1 MVAPVAVP
9 DLYRRHRRQE
19 AAHLHLCGCAMPPMC
34 PAPQTRANTKV
45 RAAIATKHG
54 LSTTP
59 CALIRLAWSSRCPAS
74 EGVLMNL
81 PEPIAIVG
89 MACRF
94 AGNVDSLQKFWQLLL
109 AGDDTVGDLPAGR
122 WDWYGSQSHKHG
134 KALRNVTRR
143 GAFLDDIQGF
153 DADFFEITPREAE
166 LMDPQQRITLELAWE
181 ALEHAGIS
189 PHRIAGTD
197 TGVFMGVGADDYGRR
212 LLEDLPG
219 IEAWSGIGGAYCA
232 VANRISHLLDLRGP
246 SMAVDTACSSSLV
259 AIHLATQA
267 LQAGQCP
274 LAIVGGVLVMAAPG
288 LSMVLDAAGATS
300 PDGRSKSFDAAADGY
315 GRGEGAGVVVLKR
328 LRDAHHDGDRV
339 LAVIRGSAVH
349 QDGRTNG
356 IMAPNGKAQA
366 HLMRR
371 TYETA
376 GVDPATVAYVEAHG
390 TGTRAGDP
398 LEVAAMSEVFGAAR
412 PADRPCLIGSAK
424 PNIGHLEAG
433 AGIAGV
439 IKAVLALDH
448 ALIPPSIIDTP
459 TPVVSWDTCGLKVVD
474 RPTPWL
480 NTDGPRRA
488 GVSAYGYGG
497 TLAHV
502 ILEQAPDPDTAQQR
516 NDGVTRPPE
525 SGLLAYPLSGAS
537 VSAVQ
542 GLAGRLADHL
552 ETATDDLL
560 DVAYTLS
567 RRRAHLPHRRV
578 VVAADRP
585 QLVSRLRDLAELGT
599 SAVEG
604 RVLPGAGQ
612 GLVWV
617 FSGHGSQWIGM
628 GAGLLDHDAAF
639 TAVIDRLEPLFAEE
653 MGVSLRAA
661 IHATLA
667 QPVDIAQPM
676 IFAMQTALSAF
687 WRARGVRPDAVIG
700 HSVGEIAA
708 AVAAD
713 VLTLEQGA
721 RLVCRRSLL
730 LRRVIGRG
738 AMAMVNLPAD
748 DVDRRL
754 QDRGDDVTAAVA
766 ASTKSTVIS
775 GGVDA
780 VRTLLQQW
788 RAEGLLVREVDSNVA
803 FHGPQMDPLL
813 ADLSAAAADLEPAAP
828 TTVLYST
835 AMEDP
840 RSTIRRDGAY
850 WAANLRGRVMFSQA
864 VTAAVKDG
872 YRLFLEIASHPVV
885 EHSINEVLEDLGIDD
900 TCVTHST
907 RRRRPEEAALLDS
920 LALLYCHGARIDWSQ
935 PHPAGRLV
943 DLPTTVWQHRRYWAA
958 EPAPV
963 SGVAQTHDP
972 LSHTLLGGRIA
983 VHAST
988 PAHVWT
994 THLELDSRP
1003 YPGGHPV
1010 RDVEIVPAAVLL
1022 NTFLAAASQTV
1033 GWSDLVDVTLRTPV
1047 SLTNPREVQV
1057 VLQDR
1062 TVRLSTRLASSKED
1076 ESEWLTHTT
1085 ASVAPVVQHEPEQ
1098 SAPAN
1103 AAGAAETAPLPSD
1116 HVVRRL
1122 AELGVAAMGF
1132 PWRLLQLHG
1141 GPRSIAATVDAGGAA
1156 FHGTW
1161 ASVLDAAFSVASV
1174 SFTGPPV
1181 LRMPAHIDHVRLTSV
1196 PPAQAHVRAVV
1207 TGEDTVDI
1215 DISTVDGEVLGRI
1228 SGLRY
1233 GVFDRAESAT
1243 VNPRTLVH
1251 EVGWTPVEHPAP
1263 AAGSLR
1269 ITVVGPA
1276 SDLRTRLHTELSR
1289 AHVQHRVVADATELR
1304 ADDLVS
1310 GHTVLVV
1317 PDPKHSL
1324 GTAAAA
1330 TRGTWLLTRTAQRLT
1345 RNRNVKPARLWC
1357 MTEGVKESTATAAL
1371 VYAPLWGLGRIIGGE
1386 HPEVWGGVIDVD
1398 GTDLS
1403 PVVDIIATMRW
1414 EDVIAIR
1421 DGALA
1426 VPRLHELRG
1435 EPVRPPVACRSEGT
1449 YLITGGLGALGL
1461 RVAHWLAGRGA
1472 RRIVLVG
1479 RHGLPARDTWDAV
1492 EHEPL
1497 RAQVDAVRSLERA
1510 GVTVVTVALDITDPR
1525 QTAERLS
1532 PDALGLPPI
1541 CGVVHA
1547 AGVVA
1552 NGILETVDETA
1563 VHDVMR
1569 PKVDG
1574 ALVLHELFPA
1584 GSLDFFVLFSS
1595 SGQMLGLPG
1604 QSTYAA
1610 ANAFLDALAVHRHS
1624 QGDSATISIGW
1635 TSWRGLGMSTSS
1647 AAIDVELQARGTADI
1662 SADEAFAAWEV
1673 AERHDLPYVAVLRT
1687 LAPDQ
1692 SNRRLPVLSE
1702 LSLAAS
1708 VPAESAEST
1717 EPWAQLTGKELYDH
1731 IAEVIRTSVAEETG
1745 LNAGELDA
1753 RRPLLEM
1760 GLDSV
1765 MTVRIRGALE
1775 RKLQIP
1781 LPATLFWDRPTIDAV
1796 ATLMVEVI
1804 SGDVWPC

>member
-1 MVAPVAVP
+1 
-9 DLYRRHRRQE
+9 
-19 AAHLHLCGCAMPPMC
+19 
-34 PAPQTRANTKV
+34 
-45 RAAIATKHG
+45 
-54 LSTTP
+54 
-59 CALIRLAWSSRCPAS
+59 
-74 EGVLMNL
+74 MNL

-94 AGNVDSLQKFWQLLL
+94 AGNVDSLQQYWQLLL
-109 AGDDTVGDLPAGR
+109 AGETTVGDLPAGR
-122 WDWYGSQSHKHG
+122 WDWYGSLSPGHSQ
-134 KALRNVTRR
+134 ALRNVTRR
-143 GAFLDDIQGF
+143 GAFLDDIQRF
-153 DADFFEITPREAE
+153 DAEFFEITPREAE

-189 PHRIAGTD
+189 PHDIAGTD

-212 LLEDLPG
+212 LLEDLPS
-219 IEAWSGIGGAYCA
+219 IEAWTGIGGAYCA

-259 AIHLATQA
+259 AVHLATQA
-267 LQAGQCP
+267 LQAGHCP

-288 LSMVLDAAGATS
+288 LSLVLDAAGATS
-300 PDGRSKSFDAAADGY
+300 ADGRSKSFDAAADGY

-328 LRDAHHDGDRV
+328 LRDARRDGDRV

-349 QDGRTNG
+349 QDGHTNG

-376 GVDPATVAYVEAHG
+376 GIDPASVSYVEAHG

-398 LEVAAMSEVFGAAR
+398 LEVAAMSEVFGAGRA
-412 PADRPCLIGSAK
+412 ADRPCLIGSAK

-433 AGIAGV
+433 AGIAGI
-439 IKAVLALDH
+439 IKTVLALHH
-448 ALIPPSIIDTP
+448 AMIPPSIIDTP
-459 TPVVSWDTCGLKVVD
+459 TPVVSWDTCGLRVVD

-480 NTDGPRRA
+480 STEGPLRA

-502 ILEQAPDPDTAQQR
+502 ILEQAAEPSAAGQDAG
-516 NDGVTRPPE
+516 GVTAPAEP
-525 SGLLAYPLSGAS
+525 GLLVYPISGAS
-537 VSAVQ
+537 ESAVQ
-542 GLAGRLADHL
+542 AFAGRLADHL
-552 ETATDDLL
+552 ESATVEPA
-560 DVAYTLS
+560 DVAYTLT

-578 VVAADRP
+578 VVAADVP
-585 QLVSRLRDLAELGT
+585 QLVSRLRDLADFDAST
-599 SAVEG
+599 AQG

-617 FSGHGSQWIGM
+617 FSGHGSQWTGM
-628 GAGLLDHDAAF
+628 GVELLDHDAAF

-653 MGVSLRAA
+653 MGLSLRAA
-661 IHATLA
+661 IHATLP

-676 IFAMQTALSAF
+676 IFAMQTALSAS

-730 LRRVIGRG
+730 LRRVLGRG
-738 AMAMVNLPAD
+738 GMAMVNLPAD
-748 DVDRRL
+748 EVEHRL
-754 QDRGDDVTAAVA
+754 KGRDDDVTAAVA
-766 ASTKSTVIS
+766 SSTKSTVVS
-775 GGVDA
+775 GSVDTVQA
-780 VRTLLQQW
+780 LVQQW
-788 RAEGLLVREVDSNVA
+788 RAEGLVVREVDSNVA

-813 ADLSAAAADLEPAAP
+813 DELAAAAADLVPKAPA
-828 TTVLYST
+828 TVLYST

-840 RSTIRRDGAY
+840 RSTAPRDGAY
-850 WAANLRGRVMFSQA
+850 WAANLRGRVLFSQA

-872 YRLFLEIASHPVV
+872 YRLFVEVAPHPVV
-885 EHSINEVLEDLGIDD
+885 EHSINEILEDLGIDD
-900 TCVTHST
+900 ACVTHST
-907 RRRRPEEAALLDS
+907 RRRRPEEATLLAS
-920 LALLYCHGARIDWSQ
+920 LALLYCHGARIDWSG

-958 EPAPV
+958 EPVAV
-963 SGVAQTHDP
+963 SGVAQTHEP

-988 PAHVWT
+988 PAQVWT
-994 THLELDSRP
+994 THLELDVRP
-1003 YPGGHPV
+1003 YPGRHPV

-1022 NTFLAAASQTV
+1022 NTFLTAASQTV
-1033 GWSDLVDVTLRTPV
+1033 GWSDLLDITLRTPV
-1047 SLTNPREVQV
+1047 SLTSPREVQV

-1062 TVRLSTRLASSKED
+1062 TVRLSARPSPSQD

-1085 ASVAPVVQHEPEQ
+1085 ASVRPQAPHEPGQ
-1098 SAPAN
+1098 LVPDRAGD
-1103 AAGAAETAPLPSD
+1103 AADLAALPSD
-1116 HVVRRL
+1116 HVVHRL

-1132 PWRLLQLHG
+1132 PWRLLQLRG
-1141 GPRSIAATVDAGGAA
+1141 GPGSIAATVDAGGEA

-1174 SFTGPPV
+1174 SFSGAPV
-1181 LRMPAHIDHVRLTSV
+1181 LRMPAHIDRVRLASV
-1196 PPAQAHVRAVV
+1196 PPVQAHVRAVV

-1215 DISTVDGEVLGRI
+1215 DISTIGGEVVGRI

-1251 EVGWTPVEHPAP
+1251 ELGWAPVECPEPTTGA
-1263 AAGSLR
+1263 LR
-1269 ITVVGPA
+1269 LTVVGPD
-1276 SDLRTRLHTELSR
+1276 SDLLTRLRTALSR
-1289 AHVQHRVVADATELR
+1289 AGAVHRVITDPAELR
-1304 ADDLVS
+1304 NDDLGS
-1310 GHTVLVV
+1310 ERTVLVV
-1317 PDPKHSL
+1317 PGPRPDLH
-1324 GTAAAA
+1324 TAAAA
-1330 TRGTWLLTRTAQRLT
+1330 AYATWLLTRTAQRLT
-1345 RNRNVKPARLWC
+1345 RNRHAKPARLWC
-1357 MTEGVKESTATAAL
+1357 MTEGVKEGVDDAAL
-1371 VYAPLWGLGRIIGGE
+1371 AGAALWGLGRIIGGE

-1398 GTDLS
+1398 GADLS
-1403 PVVDIIATMRW
+1403 PVVDVLATMRR
-1414 EDVIAIR
+1414 EDVIALR
-1421 DGALA
+1421 DGDLS
-1426 VPRLHELRG
+1426 VPRLRELRG
-1435 EPVRPPVACRSEGT
+1435 EPVRPPVACRAEGT
-1449 YLITGGLGALGL
+1449 YLVTGGLGALGL
-1461 RVAHWLAGRGA
+1461 RVAWWLAGRGA
-1472 RRIVLVG
+1472 RRIVLAG
-1479 RHGLPARDTWDAV
+1479 RHALPPRDTWDAV
-1492 EHEPL
+1492 QDEPL
-1497 RAQVDAVRSLERA
+1497 RSKVDAVRSLERA
-1510 GVTVVTVALDITDPR
+1510 GVTVVTVGLDVADPR
-1525 QTAERLS
+1525 QAAERLS

-1552 NGILETVDETA
+1552 NGMLETVDEVA

-1574 ALVLHELFPA
+1574 ALVLHDLFPA
-1584 GSLDFFVLFSS
+1584 ATLDFFVLFSS
-1595 SGQMLGLPG
+1595 SGQLLGLPG
-1604 QSTYAA
+1604 QGTYAA
-1610 ANAFLDALAVHRHS
+1610 ANAFLDALAAYRRR
-1624 QGDSATISIGW
+1624 QGDTATISIGW

-1647 AAIDVELQARGTADI
+1647 AAIDAELEARGTADI

-1673 AERHDLPYVAVLRT
+1673 VARHDLTYAAVLRT
-1687 LAPDQ
+1687 LTSDPG
-1692 SNRRLPVLSE
+1692 NRRLPVLSE
-1702 LSLAAS
+1702 LSQAP
-1708 VPAESAEST
+1708 VVQPEVT
-1717 EPWAQLTGKELYDH
+1717 GTNDPWAQLAGQELYDY
-1731 IAEVIRTSVAEETG
+1731 IASVIRVSVAEETG
-1745 LNAGELDA
+1745 FNADELDA

-1775 RKLQIP
+1775 RRLRIP

-1796 ATLMVEVI
+1796 ASLLVEVI
-1804 SGDVWPC
+1804 SGGVWPC